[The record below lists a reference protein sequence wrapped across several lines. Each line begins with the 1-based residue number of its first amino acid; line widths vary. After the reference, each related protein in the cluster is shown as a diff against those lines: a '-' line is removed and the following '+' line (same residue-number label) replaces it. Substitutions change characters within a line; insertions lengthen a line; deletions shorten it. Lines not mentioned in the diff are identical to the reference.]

1 MTAGTAG
8 QGSAACPVSTA
19 DAEAG
24 CSRTS
29 PSSCTCRKAPVGVGH
44 ALFVLSDDQLTRI
57 FHSANNALCCASQI
71 VCVCVC
77 VCVSGHSASSSRTSA
92 CVPLFCN
99 RVRRVLCVSGCLCVV
114 CVVCVRACLCPQ
126 GVDRCHCA
134 GPPQRLCLSSH
145 FCGCAPQKGARPHG
159 IVFHGLTGGI
169 HVRAQCFVVSRV
181 LACPHCVCVC
191 VFVCVCVCLFVSCP
205 VPCAAER
212 RLLALDMLCLSCLM
226 TN

>member
-1 MTAGTAG
+1 
-8 QGSAACPVSTA
+8 
-19 DAEAG
+19 
-24 CSRTS
+24 
-29 PSSCTCRKAPVGVGH
+29 
-44 ALFVLSDDQLTRI
+44 
-57 FHSANNALCCASQI
+57 
-71 VCVCVC
+71 
-77 VCVSGHSASSSRTSA
+77 
-92 CVPLFCN
+92 VPLFCN

-191 VFVCVCVCLFVSCP
+191 VFVCVCVCLCGCVCTCVFVC
-205 VPCAAER
+205 VCVCVCMYAC
-212 RLLALDMLCLSCLM
+212 LCVCVCVCVDTGEPTLR
-226 TN
+226 